1 MLASLSQTN
10 FVKDCWRYRFT
21 PNASIA
27 VGTTLQSHTISWNE
41 KAFLLIFFS
50 FTRILFV
57 YLQPIFKIKITYKCQ
72 KDF

>member
-21 PNASIA
+21 PNASTA

-41 KAFLLIFFS
+41 KAFLLIFFRLHGYYS
-50 FTRILFV
+50 YICNLF
-57 YLQPIFKIKITYKCQ
+57 LKSR
-72 KDF
+72 